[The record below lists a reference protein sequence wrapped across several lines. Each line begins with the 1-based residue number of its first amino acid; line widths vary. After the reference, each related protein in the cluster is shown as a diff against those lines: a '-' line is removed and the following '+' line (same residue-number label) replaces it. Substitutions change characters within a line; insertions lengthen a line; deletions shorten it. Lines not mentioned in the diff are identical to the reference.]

1 MFLRQHWYVAGLSRD
16 IARKPVARRILGED
30 LVFYRTLAGEVAGLR
45 DRCPHRL
52 APLSLGELV
61 EDELQCRYHG
71 FRFGAD
77 GKCKAVP
84 GEDFVPPTLC
94 VDTFPVAERHAL
106 VWVWMG
112 EAKAADPALIPE
124 WPWLDKA
131 DFVHLHMDNGA
142 FKAPM
147 LAITDNLLD
156 LTHVHFTHRLLGAGN
171 LIHDSEPMKVWREGP
186 SVHFSRKLKR
196 VVKPG
201 VYAEARGSFHL
212 PSICFTRSVLRDEA
226 SGEALPAPMTHV
238 MHALTPETAETTHYF
253 AVRSWNAL
261 TKPQEIA
268 QQTEQSFVTI
278 EEDRQML
285 EAQHRVRQSSPGV
298 ADRLIKADAAAV
310 DARRLYEE
318 ALRAAHAAAAA

>member
-1 MFLRQHWYVAGLSRD
+1 MFLREHWYVAGLSRD

-30 LVFYRTLAGEVAGLR
+30 LVFYRTLAGAVVVLR

-52 APLSLGELV
+52 APLSMGELV

-94 VDTFPVAERHAL
+94 VDTFPAVERHAL
-106 VWVWMG
+106 LWVWMG
-112 EAKAADPALIPE
+112 EAKKADAGAIPE
-124 WPWLDKA
+124 WPWMEKP
-131 DFVHLHMDNGA
+131 DFVHLHMDNGT
-142 FKAPM
+142 FKAPL

-171 LIHDSEPMKVWREGP
+171 LIHDSEPMKVWREGQ
-186 SVHFSRKLKR
+186 SVHFSRRLKR

-212 PSICFTRSVLRDEA
+212 PSVCYTRSMLRDEA
-226 SGEALPAPMTHV
+226 SGEALAAPMTHV
-238 MHALTPETAETTHYF
+238 MHALTPETDETTHYF
-253 AVRSWNAL
+253 AIRSWNAL

-278 EEDRQML
+278 EEDREML
-285 EAQHRVRQSSPGV
+285 EAQHRVRLSSPGV

-318 ALRAAHAAAAA
+318 ALRAANAAAAA